1 MNAPVT
7 PIARIADMDDPAFDP
22 FFADELVY
30 GDTVDPYP
38 RIAELRAL
46 GAVRPGTY
54 RGLFTQR
61 PDPTLGRFEHHT
73 VLGYEAVTQVLTDPE
88 TFTNESFKYNLGLS
102 FGRTIS
108 TMDAP
113 EHPRFR
119 RIFQKAFLP
128 QVVATWGESLVDP
141 VVDNL
146 LEGIV
151 GKGRADLVQDFTLHY
166 PFNIIYRQLELPPQ
180 DIQTFHKL
188 AAGLGVMVVDMKSGL
203 EASRKLGDYFSAL
216 VTERRRNPTDGL
228 VSLLATA
235 EADGEQIPDE
245 VLIAFLRQ
253 LVNAGGDTTYRA
265 TSVLLACLLS
275 HPGQLEAVRADRAL
289 IPKAIDE
296 ALRWDGPVTST
307 WRWVARDT
315 ELAGVALK
323 AGTVVDVVLG
333 SANRDPARY
342 PYPERFDIHRERPAR
357 HVAFATGPHICIGQ
371 HLARVEMTRALNA
384 LLDRLPNLHLDPDM
398 PPPDIRGFL
407 LRKPRH
413 IHVRFD

>member
-7 PIARIADMDDPAFDP
+7 AIARIADMDDPLFDP
-22 FFADELVY
+22 FFSDELIY
-30 GDTVDPYP
+30 GDIADPYP
-38 RIAELRAL
+38 RIAALREQ
-46 GAVRPGTY
+46 GPVHPGTY

-73 VLGYEAVTQVLTDPE
+73 VLGYDAVTQVLTDPE
-88 TFTNESFKYNLGLS
+88 TFTNESFKHNLGLS

-141 VVDNL
+141 VVDQL
-146 LEGIV
+146 LEGFV
-151 GKGRADLVQDFTLHY
+151 GRGRADLVEEFTLHY
-166 PFNIIYRQLELPPQ
+166 PFNIIYRQLELPPE
-180 DIQTFHKL
+180 DVQTFHKL
-188 AAGLGVMVVDMKSGL
+188 AAGLGVMVADMKSGL
-203 EASRKLGDYFSAL
+203 EASRKLGDYFAAL
-216 VTERRRNPTDGL
+216 VTERRCNPTDGL

-235 EADGEQIPDE
+235 EVEGETIPDE

-265 TSVLLACLLS
+265 TSVLLACLLNN
-275 HPGQLEAVRADRAL
+275 PDQLEAVRADRTLVA
-289 IPKAIDE
+289 KAIDE

-315 ELAGVALK
+315 VLAGVALK

-333 SANRDPARY
+333 SANRDPERY
-342 PYPERFDIHRERPAR
+342 PDPDVFDIHRERPAR

-384 LLDRLPNLHLDPDM
+384 LLDRLPNLRLDPDM